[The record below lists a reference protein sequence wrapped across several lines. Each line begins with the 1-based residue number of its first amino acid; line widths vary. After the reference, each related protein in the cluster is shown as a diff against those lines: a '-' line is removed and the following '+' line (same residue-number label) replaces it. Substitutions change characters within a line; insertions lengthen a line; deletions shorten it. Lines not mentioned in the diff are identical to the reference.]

1 MGKKNRNK
9 RESRQY
15 FIQDNS
21 KTVVNKN
28 SKDTVSVKG
37 LHNLGNTCYFN
48 AGIQCLSRSPWLP
61 ELLFADEPR
70 ELTLTKPDGDS
81 VSSLSISLPPMK
93 CTLTEHFK
101 EISSVLRPIQTP
113 NSKTC
118 SAATLSPTLL
128 RSIFI
133 ERCPRFGGFRQHD
146 SHEFIRSLLDC
157 MKQEELTRWKKGI
170 LLKLNV
176 NPKDIRDDEREAVRS
191 WGKSASVATIVDR
204 LFGGVLISTLECC
217 CCGTV
222 RPRFE
227 PFLDLS
233 LSILETNVP
242 RHRQNESTGKQF
254 SKGMTSS
261 KQLRKKERKRK
272 TQRQRKRQNFV
283 NDRDTD
289 NECLNR
295 CSSES
300 EFHETNVGQIE
311 KANDHPRC
319 TYNSHSSRRSSSS
332 SMCAADE
339 MKKGNCNTDQYDTAE
354 VNTEE
359 IENSVDLNDSDRSGE
374 PLNQI
379 QCDESI
385 SSDGNCADIEG
396 SDRHDSVTSLQ
407 LVDNGCDENSKPTE
421 ANNTNTLLTIVDD
434 LKKLHLDSSTP
445 SQLLY
450 DPDEVVQAIHYSR
463 IPLGKN
469 RYSSSGD
476 NSTTSIY
483 DCLSKYTA
491 AEVLTGCNR
500 LVCDVCSKRSIESEH
515 KESNMET
522 VNGEKKPDAP
532 SVLQDVIKRDLIYKP
547 PPILTIH
554 LKRFQQLGVHVQ
566 KSQKRINFPIYL
578 DLSPFCSVLTVFYS
592 NQIRYR
598 LYGVIEHTGQLSSGH
613 YAAYVAVSKSDED
626 NSNN

>member
-1 MGKKNRNK
+1 MLDVHEPGH
-9 RESRQY
+9 
-15 FIQDNS
+15 
-21 KTVVNKN
+21 
-28 SKDTVSVKG
+28 G

-70 ELTLTKPDGDS
+70 ELTLTKPDG
-81 VSSLSISLPPMK
+81 V
-93 CTLTEHFK
+93 
-101 EISSVLRPIQTP
+101 
-113 NSKTC
+113 
-118 SAATLSPTLL
+118 

-359 IENSVDLNDSDRSGE
+359 IENSVDLNDSDRS
-374 PLNQI
+374 
-379 QCDESI
+379 
-385 SSDGNCADIEG
+385 AAT
-396 SDRHDSVTSLQ
+396 VTWWSGLHIAKTQ
-407 LVDNGCDENSKPTE
+407 QATLAPTN
-421 ANNTNTLLTIVDD
+421 APVGPNMPGRLL
-434 LKKLHLDSSTP
+434 
-445 SQLLY
+445 
-450 DPDEVVQAIHYSR
+450 
-463 IPLGKN
+463 G
-469 RYSSSGD
+469 
-476 NSTTSIY
+476 
-483 DCLSKYTA
+483 
-491 AEVLTGCNR
+491 
-500 LVCDVCSKRSIESEH
+500 
-515 KESNMET
+515 
-522 VNGEKKPDAP
+522 
-532 SVLQDVIKRDLIYKP
+532 
-547 PPILTIH
+547 
-554 LKRFQQLGVHVQ
+554 
-566 KSQKRINFPIYL
+566 
-578 DLSPFCSVLTVFYS
+578 
-592 NQIRYR
+592 
-598 LYGVIEHTGQLSSGH
+598 
-613 YAAYVAVSKSDED
+613 
-626 NSNN
+626 